1 MALLCP
7 DAEVVLLVGE
17 VDLPPVVVGVED
29 PGGPGE
35 ELEAAG
41 WRFPVG
47 GAADLHHLDIPLGLS
62 TGGAGPGEGQ
72 LVAGLLLPCLQDHVV
87 ASVGP
92 ADHRRT
98 GSITLRSEPGL
109 YTAAPAVWV
118 SVPRVGSARPGDDEL
133 GKVQPG
139 NINTMIPTNQSTAS
153 GRVWTNERSPHCP
166 T

>member
-17 VDLPPVVVGVED
+17 VELPPVVVGVED

-72 LVAGLLLPCLQDHVV
+72 LVAGLLLPGLQDHVV

-92 ADHRRT
+92 ADHWRT
-98 GSITLRSEPGL
+98 RSITLRSEPGL
-109 YTAAPAVWV
+109 YAAAAAVWFPV
-118 SVPRVGSARPGDDEL
+118 TRVGRGWAGQDEL
-133 GKVQPG
+133 GKIQSECKSVV
-139 NINTMIPTNQSTAS
+139 ILTMT
-153 GRVWTNERSPHCP
+153 RLMRSPQLADLR
-166 T
+166 